1 MKDHL
6 ILLASKSPRRRELLA
21 GLGIPFRVVDVNADE
36 NYPSELREGDIP
48 LFIARSKAAAYTE
61 PLAEGEV
68 LLTADTIVWLDG
80 EVLGKP
86 KDEGDAVRML
96 HRLSGKTHQVYTA
109 VSLRFRTGVPTNSV
123 KWGESGAPMN
133 SVKCGESGVPANNV
147 PPTCRDS
154 IILPSLSDNSTIGER
169 AFVSRSDVTFR
180 TLSDEEI
187 YHYVHHYRPL
197 DKAGAYGIQE
207 WIGYIGCV
215 KMEGSFYNVMGLP
228 TAALYD
234 ELKKIL

>member
-48 LFIARSKAAAYTE
+48 LFIARSKAAAYAE

-109 VSLRFRTGVPTNSV
+109 VCLRFRCGAPMNNV
-123 KWGESGAPMN
+123 KWGESGV
-133 SVKCGESGVPANNV
+133 SANNV

-187 YHYVHHYRPL
+187 YHYVRHYRPL